1 LIRRKQ
7 LLDPVRE
14 ECFGQVMQSA
24 WPLTGLGV
32 RWRRSKPLRIRLR
45 TTTNTCRAEQPAAAK
60 ALGPAGAEMGPSTP
74 SLSGDSRDSPVLDL
88 QSLRDIAHDTGGPAL
103 ALGFLSDFFSL
114 QQVRLSRLLAAL
126 AAEEPTASA
135 DAVLSLQT
143 ASSMAGATHIAER
156 CATILP
162 LVAARNFTS
171 ARVEVAALKR
181 DVDALTA
188 ASPVLLEQAAA
199 RLGAK
204 LAAHAQA

>member
-1 LIRRKQ
+1 
-7 LLDPVRE
+7 
-14 ECFGQVMQSA
+14 M
-24 WPLTGLGV
+24 
-32 RWRRSKPLRIRLR
+32 
-45 TTTNTCRAEQPAAAK
+45 
-60 ALGPAGAEMGPSTP
+60 P

-103 ALGFLSDFFSL
+103 ALGFLRDFFSL
-114 QQVRLSRLLAAL
+114 QQVRLCRLRAAL
-126 AAEEPTASA
+126 AAEEPAASV

-143 ASSMAGATHIAER
+143 AASMAGATHIAER

-171 ARVEVAALKR
+171 AREQATALQR

-199 RLGAK
+199 RL
-204 LAAHAQA
+204 AAHAQA